1 LEPFDMMSGGRM
13 NMHRGGKKRLAARW
27 ARPTTPLS
35 AMRTGGASAARPG
48 HLFFTTLFT
57 VGIIAPIA

>member
-1 LEPFDMMSGGRM
+1 MMSGGRM
-13 NMHRGGKKRLAARW
+13 NMHRGGKKRLAVRW

-35 AMRTGGASAARPG
+35 AMRTGGASAARPR